1 LPIQATLPGGTTSAQ
16 FLLMIQS
23 LLEERFHLRAHRET
37 KELPAYELAVGKD
50 GPRFHPIAA
59 GEAPR
64 RAAGMT
70 AEAARTV
77 WRDPRC
83 TMERLRSMLARSLH
97 APVVDRTGLTATYDL
112 ELTWTAEGRPLSED
126 PWPMRAALRDQL
138 GLTLQPRRA
147 PVETLVVDHVDRTPT
162 GN

>member
-1 LPIQATLPGGTTSAQ
+1 
-16 FLLMIQS
+16 MIQS

-37 KELPAYELAVGKD
+37 KDLPAYELAVAKD

-126 PWPMRAALRDQL
+126 HGPCA
-138 GLTLQPRRA
+138 PRFGTSSA
-147 PVETLVVDHVDRTPT
+147 
-162 GN
+162 